1 MNSQAAGMTGRILS
15 NAWPAAVRTKQEV
28 RASPILGFS
37 ITESAGAESN
47 QMSLTRMTAYP
58 EGVLDKI
65 SKSRVMAHI
74 RSVWA
79 KEERITST
87 SLSRQRPLLTA
98 RITTASA
105 LNMQPRDIAFMKMFG
120 VNAHILAKNARTSQ

>member
-1 MNSQAAGMTGRILS
+1 
-15 NAWPAAVRTKQEV
+15 
-28 RASPILGFS
+28 
-37 ITESAGAESN
+37 
-47 QMSLTRMTAYP
+47 MSLTRMTAYP

-87 SLSRQRPLLTA
+87 SLSRQRLLLV
-98 RITTASA
+98 I
-105 LNMQPRDIAFMKMFG
+105 N
-120 VNAHILAKNARTSQ
+120 